1 MEHANI
7 PFYWLVENLGANMMD
22 TQMPYYIMVN
32 CLDNEYGKNSLFS
45 EFQYSEEC
53 LPAELV
59 LTAEL
64 RKKRPLSFMYQEAM
78 FDEEYIQELAETVEL
93 LLEEI
98 VELPE
103 NSILEIE
110 ESIDG

>member
-1 MEHANI
+1 M
-7 PFYWLVENLGANMMD
+7 PFYWLVEKVGANMMD

-32 CLDNEYGKNSLFS
+32 CLDNEHGKNSLFS

-64 RKKRPLSFMYQEAM
+64 RKEQPLSFMYQEAM
-78 FDEEYIQELAETVEL
+78 FDDEYIQELAETMEL
-93 LLEEI
+93 LLKAI
-98 VELPE
+98 VKLPE
-103 NSILEIE
+103 NSIVEIE
-110 ESIDG
+110 ESIEG

>member
-1 MEHANI
+1 M
-7 PFYWLVENLGANMMD
+7 
-22 TQMPYYIMVN
+22 
-32 CLDNEYGKNSLFS
+32 
-45 EFQYSEEC
+45 
-53 LPAELV
+53 

-64 RKKRPLSFMYQEAM
+64 RKERPLSFMYQEAM